1 MCRESAKNPHITAR
15 NECYFSQ
22 YQIGDI
28 LIYRGM
34 VWINQYFLQYLNQKA
49 HLAPSPLFLSYLHL
63 HIFIYIHIVYIY
75 IYLYKLLKNN
85 NTEQALFKSNTVY
98 TCGNSIEKMF
108 NKTLIS
114 TYYSPRH
121 QYL

>member
-75 IYLYKLLKNN
+75 IYIYINYSRTIILSRLCLKVILYIHVVIL
-85 NTEQALFKSNTVY
+85 
-98 TCGNSIEKMF
+98 
-108 NKTLIS
+108 
-114 TYYSPRH
+114 
-121 QYL
+121 